1 VSDRRPQDSDG
12 TGQARLRIGTRR
24 SKLAVTQAEE
34 VSYHLALLGFESEL
48 VPMRTAGDRGAG
60 AETSPAGMKGLFV
73 GEIVQ
78 ALQEGRVDLAVH
90 SAKDLPA
97 EDPADVRVGAVPER
111 NDPFDVLVT
120 RDGSLASGGSVG
132 TSSLRRRA
140 QLARSRPDVGV
151 VDLRG
156 NVDSRLAKL
165 EAGTV
170 DALVLAA
177 AGLARLGISPAFAT
191 PLPLDEMMPAP
202 GQGALAVQVRA
213 DDERVAAVVSRLDH
227 GPSRAAFEAE
237 RTLVARLGGG
247 CALPLGA
254 YAELRDEGVRLMAVV
269 LRVDGSDL
277 VWAQAEAP
285 DPTQAADEVAET
297 LLAGGAA
304 DILAQWSNR

>member
-1 VSDRRPQDSDG
+1 VSDPRPQEAIEPG
-12 TGQARLRIGTRR
+12 ETTLRIGTRR
-24 SKLAVTQAEE
+24 SKLALAQAEE

-48 VPMRTAGDRGAG
+48 VAMRTAGDRGAT
-60 AETSPAGMKGLFV
+60 AEASPAGMKGLFV
-73 GEIVQ
+73 GEIVR

-97 EDPADVRVGAVPER
+97 EDPTGVRVGAVPER

-120 RDGSLASGGSVG
+120 RDGSLGPGGSVG

-140 QLARSRPDVGV
+140 QLARSRPDVRV

-165 EAGTV
+165 DAGAV
-170 DALVLAA
+170 DGLVLAA
-177 AGLARLGISPAFAT
+177 AGLSRLGISPPFAT
-191 PLPLDEMMPAP
+191 ALPLDEMMPAP

-213 DDERVAAVVSRLDH
+213 DDERVGAVVSRLDH

-269 LRVDGSDL
+269 LRPDGSDL
-277 VWAQAEAP
+277 VWAQAEGP
-285 DPTQAADEVAET
+285 SPTEAADEVAET
-297 LLAGGAA
+297 LLGGGAA
-304 DILAQWSNR
+304 EILAPWSNR